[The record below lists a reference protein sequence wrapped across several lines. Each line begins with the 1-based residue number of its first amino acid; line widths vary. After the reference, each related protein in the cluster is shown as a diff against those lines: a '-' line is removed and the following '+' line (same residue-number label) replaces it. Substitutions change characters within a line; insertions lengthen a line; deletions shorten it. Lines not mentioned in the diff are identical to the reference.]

1 MIEIWMLKEILMK
14 IQNEKWFVE
23 KAFIVKEYIY
33 HHAKNAVRKINIKD
47 TSAEILGKSKKT
59 LL

>member
-33 HHAKNAVRKINIKD
+33 HHDKNAVRKINIKD
-47 TSAEILGKSKKT
+47 TSAEILGKK
-59 LL
+59 